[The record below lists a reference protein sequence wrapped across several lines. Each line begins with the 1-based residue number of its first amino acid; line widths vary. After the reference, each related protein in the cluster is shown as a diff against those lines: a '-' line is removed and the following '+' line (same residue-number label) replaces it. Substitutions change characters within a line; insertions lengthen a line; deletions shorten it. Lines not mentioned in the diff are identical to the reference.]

1 MKININLNKIIKFL
15 NIKST
20 MYNKIINLSHSK
32 KIICKIIDWTNK
44 MIKDLQI
51 QTEKF
56 NKQFKIQK

>member
-32 KIICKIIDWTNK
+32 KIICKIIEWTNK